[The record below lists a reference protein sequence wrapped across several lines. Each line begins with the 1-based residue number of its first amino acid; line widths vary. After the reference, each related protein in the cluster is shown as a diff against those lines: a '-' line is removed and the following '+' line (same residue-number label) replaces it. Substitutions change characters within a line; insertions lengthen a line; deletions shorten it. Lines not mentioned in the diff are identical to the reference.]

1 MELTLILGP
10 MKSGKSF
17 EMISNFMPLA
27 YTDINYGI
35 YQPQKNI
42 REENL
47 WSRNGVSIQAKK
59 IETLFEILN
68 KQEAIVGIDEIHM
81 FAEKDAEAINSL
93 ISRGTKIFI
102 SGLDMDYQGKI
113 FPIIKK
119 IFELGPQ
126 KVNYKRAVCEICKKP
141 NAIYTQVY
149 QFGIPV
155 VDGVPSVLPEDGT
168 YEYKPVCRQCFQKN
182 N

>member
-27 YTDINYGI
+27 YTDINFGI
-35 YQPQKNI
+35 YQPKKNV

-47 WSRNGVSIQAKK
+47 WSRNGISMQAQK
-59 IETLFEILN
+59 IDTLFEILN
-68 KQEAIVGIDEIHM
+68 EQEEIVGIDEIHM
-81 FAEKDAEAINSL
+81 FAEKDAEVVKSL
-93 ISRGTKIFI
+93 MDRGTKIFI

-119 IFELGPQ
+119 LFELGPQ

-141 NAIYTQVY
+141 NAVYTQVY
-149 QFGIPV
+149 QSGIPITK
-155 VDGVPSVLPEDGT
+155 GIPSVLPEDGN
-168 YEYKPVCRQCFQKN
+168 YEYKPVCRQCFQKK
-182 N
+182 